1 MKLSLWAHTSRAPTY
16 VLARI
21 SWLWV
26 CALAEGSEPTKVRSV
41 LTWCLRLRFRKLS
54 SRSRH
59 TLKAMLLFSL
69 DSNNGLA
76 QAVSGQLGEPIA
88 PIEVRRFADGEFKVR
103 PLLDPAGA
111 DVYVLHALYG
121 DEFASPQ
128 DKLCALLFMIGA
140 LREHGARRVTAVV
153 PYLAYARKDRLTKAW
168 DPLSLRYVAQL
179 LEAVGLDQLIVL
191 EAHNPDALQNA
202 CRCSLSHLS
211 AYPLFEEAARSE
223 ASEGLLAIASP
234 DVGGVRRVQLWREA
248 LQLGMNVPIGFAMVD
263 KRRSAGSVWS
273 ESLVAGNVE
282 GATVMLYDDLI
293 ASGETMV
300 LAARALKHAGASRVV
315 ACAAHGLFVA
325 PAADHLMDA
334 SIDWVLVADS
344 VPAFRLVAA
353 CPLLAKLKCIS
364 CAPLLA
370 SAIGRSHGAWR
381 S

>member
-1 MKLSLWAHTSRAPTY
+1 MRM
-16 VLARI
+16 
-21 SWLWV
+21 
-26 CALAEGSEPTKVRSV
+26 
-41 LTWCLRLRFRKLS
+41 RLRFRKMTAELH
-54 SRSRH
+54 H
-59 TLKAMLLFSL
+59 TLGIMLLFSL
-69 DSNNGLA
+69 DSNDGLA
-76 QAVSGQLGEPIA
+76 RAVSGFLGEPLA

-103 PLLDPAGA
+103 PLVDPAGA
-111 DVYVLHALYG
+111 DVYVLHALHG
-121 DEFASPQ
+121 DDRFSPQ

-153 PYLAYARKDRLTKAW
+153 PYLAYARKDRLTKPW

-179 LEAVGLDQLIVL
+179 LESIGLDQLLVL

-202 CRCSLSHLS
+202 CRCSVSHLS
-211 AYPLFEEAARSE
+211 AHPLFEEVARSE
-223 ASEGLLAIASP
+223 AREGVLAIASP

-248 LQLGMNVPIGFAMVD
+248 LQRSMKVPIGFAMVD

-273 ESLVAGNVE
+273 ESLIAGNVE

-293 ASGETMV
+293 ASGETML
-300 LAARALKHAGASRVV
+300 LAARALKKAGARRVV

-325 PAADHLMDA
+325 PASDHLMDA
-334 SIDWVLVADS
+334 SVDRVVVADS
-344 VPAFRLVAA
+344 VPAFRLGPA
-353 CPLLAKLKCIS
+353 CPLHAKLTLAS